1 MEHDSCKYILS
12 CLVHKENKDI
22 LTKPTEQR
30 AGRTRESICD
40 ERNRDIAEERAV
52 VRAERPVERHGDVK
66 HQMKKMRVEGMQSQH
81 EKNQVERITAQINL
95 LERMKDIHVRMMGRE
110 RYEERIVSLMNQM
123 PGMADVAGDL
133 AGTSIALSPATTG
146 QEANVTDVSNRS
158 PLDS

>member
-1 MEHDSCKYILS
+1 LEHDSCKYILS

-22 LTKPTEQR
+22 WTKPTEQR

-52 VRAERPVERHGDVK
+52 VRAEQPMERHGDVK
-66 HQMKKMRVEGMQSQH
+66 HQMKKMRVEGMQSQL

-95 LERMKDIHVRMMGRE
+95 LERMKDIYVRMMGCE
-110 RYEERIVSLMNQM
+110 RYKERIVSLMNQM

-146 QEANVTDVSNRS
+146 QDTNVTDVSN
-158 PLDS
+158 